1 MIFHVQLLAVA
12 LALGILRDGVAAI
25 PVAGVALAGR
35 DVAAL
40 YANVGNYSYFGCFV
54 ETYQSLWRTL
64 GTKSTSYKGMTLET
78 CAKDCAGYT
87 FFGTQYG
94 QEASQIT

>member
-1 MIFHVQLLAVA
+1 MIFHLQLLAVA
-12 LALGILRDGVAAI
+12 VALGVLSEGVAAI
-25 PVAGVALAGR
+25 PVAGVAIAER
-35 DVAAL
+35 DVAAG
-40 YANVGNYSYFGCFV
+40 YANVGDYSYYGCFV

-64 GTKSTSYKGMTLET
+64 GTKYTSYEGMTLET

-87 FFGTQYG
+87 FFGTENG